1 MSPDEYAAQIA
12 DFLRRKGITRCPT
25 ACALPT
31 QGTVSAADR
40 AALRRYA
47 SLCEMRY
54 EKRTRHPFAATV
66 AAAAT
71 GPKAR
76 RAKTVCRAAE

>member
-1 MSPDEYAAQIA
+1 MSPEEYATQIA
-12 DFLRRKGITRCPT
+12 EFIRRKGITRCPT

-47 SLCEMRY
+47 NACESRY
-54 EKRTRHPFAATV
+54 ERSTRHPFAAPL
-66 AAAAT
+66 AA
-71 GPKAR
+71 GPARPAGR
-76 RAKTVCRAAE
+76 RAKAARHAAK